1 MLYLWNVIK
10 THPSLMEPLNHQV
23 VKSEQET
30 NIIINILYKEY
41 VSTTPTCLLLLI
53 FRHII
58 PASLQI
64 DSINF

>member
-1 MLYLWNVIK
+1 
-10 THPSLMEPLNHQV
+10 MEPLNHQV